1 MPFPKFVVECKPVAH
16 FFIPKKELRWKLQD
30 GIRTYSQA
38 RVQSEIN
45 LDQKKK
51 KVIIAN

>member
-45 LDQKKK
+45 LDKKKK